1 MDKIRISIVK
11 YANSYPFVW
20 GLKNSNLEEEAII
33 ETDHPSVCASKLIN
47 GQADIGLIPVVSIPE
62 VKNCEIISGY
72 CIGAHEK
79 VKTVMLL
86 SNSNLEKIKTIY
98 LDYRSRSSVALARV
112 LAKNMW
118 KREFIWKETDEKFDF
133 LKIADKEAIVVIGN
147 QCFEFEPHFR
157 FGLDLAEE
165 WKKYTG
171 YPFVFACWAAGRKI
185 ESEFLEKFNRA
196 LKLGLENIDRVV
208 EDFGNSSPM
217 TGETLKKYLTHN
229 IDYIFDDKKKEGMK
243 LFMKL
248 VKEL

>member
-1 MDKIRISIVK
+1 MEKIRISIVK

-20 GLKNSNLEEEAII
+20 GLKNSNLEKEAII
-33 ETDHPSVCASKLIN
+33 ETDHPAVCASKLIN
-47 GQADIGLIPVVSIPE
+47 GKVDIGLIPVVSLPE
-62 VKNCEIISGY
+62 VKNHEIISDY
-72 CIGAHEK
+72 CIGAYEK

-86 SNSNLEKIKTIY
+86 SNSSFEAIKTVY

-118 KREFIWKETDEKFDF
+118 KREFVWKETDKDFDF
-133 LKIADKEAIVVIGN
+133 LNISEDEAIVVIGN
-147 QCFEFEPHFR
+147 QCFEFEPHFS

-185 ESEFLEKFNRA
+185 DRDFLEKFDRA
-196 LKLGLENIDRVV
+196 LRFGLDNIDRVV
-208 EDFGNSSPM
+208 EDFSNSSPM
-217 TGETLKKYLTHN
+217 RGETLKKYLTHN
-229 IDYIFDDKKKEGMK
+229 IDYIFDEKKKEGLK
-243 LFMKL
+243 LFMGM